1 MKTEIKV
8 SAIWGLNPA
17 IGLSVMNT
25 TDRDAAVYLQ
35 LTLWSEADA
44 RRLVTELQAAID
56 YAFSREEAIND

>member
-8 SAIWGLNPA
+8 SPVRGVSPA

-25 TDRDAAVYLQ
+25 TDRDAAMYLQ

-56 YAFSREEAIND
+56 QAFPRQEATHD